1 MALRIEMKKS
11 ILLKKEFNAEFVCN
25 WQYVTNYTNKL
36 INNLNLFKK
45 VLIHEANIEE
55 INKWYK
61 IFYKN
66 DLKQSVE
73 SRLLDMRKINIVDD
87 YETYREFALDE
98 INRCKPF
105 IDLHLNDVK
114 DAVYTLNLT
123 QKRIDDI
130 E

>member
-1 MALRIEMKKS
+1 MALRIEMKES
-11 ILLKKEFNAEFVCN
+11 ILQKKEFNSEFVCN
-25 WQYVTNYTNKL
+25 WQYVTNYTNEV